1 MARNHYTAEF
11 PAASPGDEVTW
22 ASSARVY
29 LDANSQQV
37 VAAAYLN
44 ESRQVSLYTDASS
57 LAVTCGEETLT
68 LTTGS
73 PSQSGADPAA
83 SGGSSAVPVH
93 KTSAY
98 NAAASD
104 AVLADASGGNFTVTL
119 PAPVAGN
126 WVIVKNI
133 GGTGVVT
140 VAHHASE
147 NVDGASSVVIASQYV
162 AKTFLSDGTDWW
174 VV

>member
-1 MARNHYTAEF
+1 MPGYTFATGTPNIT
-11 PAASPGDEVTW
+11 PAVYSVDDTETDLNTTPTATASNGV
-22 ASSARVY
+22 
-29 LDANSQQV
+29 L
-37 VAAAYLN
+37 
-44 ESRQVSLYTDASS
+44 
-57 LAVTCGEETLT
+57 TLT
-68 LTTGS
+68 LDAGDYYAEWSAEGDVHRTGGVVIARD
-73 PSQSGADPAA
+73 PDTYQDADAG

-93 KTSAY
+93 KTSTY
-98 NAAASD
+98 NAAVSD

-119 PAPVAGN
+119 PAPVAGD